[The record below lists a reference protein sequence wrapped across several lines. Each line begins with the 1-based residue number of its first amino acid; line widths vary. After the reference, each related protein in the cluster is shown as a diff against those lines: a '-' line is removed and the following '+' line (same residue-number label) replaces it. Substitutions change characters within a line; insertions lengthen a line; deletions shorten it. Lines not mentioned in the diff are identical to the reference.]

1 MAEVK
6 YIDQVEKEIELEL
19 LKRKRDGD
27 KSDDGQH
34 ISGDG
39 LMPDATQAR
48 LSVLV
53 QLLTAIKEEK
63 EYRQALLTGDFLDDD
78 EADRVAAA
86 IEERRRYGLSL
97 LPIVDWVSARCGVNK
112 AHGKS
117 RVALSIEGLTHS
129 TFTTQNRSYN
139 LKQNKNA
146 EED

>member
-1 MAEVK
+1 MAEPTL
-6 YIDQVEKEIELEL
+6 YDQIEKEIQLEL
-19 LKRKRDGD
+19 LKRNRDG
-27 KSDDGQH
+27 SGQDGGGQ
-34 ISGDG
+34 IEGSG

-53 QLLTAIKEEK
+53 QLLTAVKEEK

-97 LPIVDWVSARCGVNK
+97 LPIVDWVSARCGVNRE
-112 AHGKS
+112 HGKS

-129 TFTTQNRSYN
+129 TFTTQNRSYK
-139 LKQNKNA
+139 LKKNKDN